1 MPFFARNHESFLT
14 SSKHPSTLRAK
25 KGNQIS
31 PLADNYSKFGYSC
44 ENTIG
49 DGLRAGLMNGI
60 ITVSEAAGKK
70 IQNNIQIPQST
81 SFEIIFV
88 LRHN

>member
-1 MPFFARNHESFLT
+1 
-14 SSKHPSTLRAK
+14 
-25 KGNQIS
+25 
-31 PLADNYSKFGYSC
+31 
-44 ENTIG
+44 
-49 DGLRAGLMNGI
+49 MNGI